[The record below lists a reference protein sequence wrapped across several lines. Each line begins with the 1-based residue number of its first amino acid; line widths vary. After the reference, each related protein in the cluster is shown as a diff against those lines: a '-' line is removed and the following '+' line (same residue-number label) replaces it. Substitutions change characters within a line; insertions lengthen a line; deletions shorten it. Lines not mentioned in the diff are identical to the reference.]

1 MNELNKQTEVS
12 MTRQGKLSVKCV
24 ENILAVI
31 IDKGD
36 IRNMCF
42 RRNSLKRKTG
52 ENKKSIELVSHY
64 VTVLIF

>member
-1 MNELNKQTEVS
+1 MTQQGELS
-12 MTRQGKLSVKCV
+12 MKCV

-31 IDKGD
+31 IDEGD

-52 ENKKSIELVSHY
+52 WNKKSIELVSHY